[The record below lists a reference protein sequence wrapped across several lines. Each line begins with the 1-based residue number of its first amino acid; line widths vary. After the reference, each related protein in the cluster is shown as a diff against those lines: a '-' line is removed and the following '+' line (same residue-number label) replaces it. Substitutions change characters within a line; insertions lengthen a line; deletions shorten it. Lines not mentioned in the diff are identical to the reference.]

1 MFKKGPEMETKK
13 LLFYLLVVL
22 MGGCVPVLSLHP
34 LYTKENVV
42 FKQELLGTW
51 ADPNSPG
58 TTWQFKR
65 ADKDQ
70 NVYKLVFSDEDG
82 RKGLFDTHLVK
93 LKGRF
98 FLDLYPAEFPCDL
111 EDPNKVDWPYNSFF
125 LVPVHTFIK
134 VDSIEPTLKMRLT
147 LDDKMEQLLKENP
160 KAVKHAVLEDKSVL
174 TASTKELQ
182 AFVLKYADDE
192 KLFGE
197 PTVLKRIKAKDP
209 QKPGDKQSG
218 DSAGK

>member
-1 MFKKGPEMETKK
+1 METKK
-13 LLFYLLVVL
+13 PLFYLLAGL

-34 LYTKENVV
+34 LYTKENVI

-65 ADKDQ
+65 ADKDK
-70 NVYKLVFSDEDG
+70 NIYKLVFSDEDG
-82 RKGLFDTHLVK
+82 RKGLFDTHLVE
-93 LKGRF
+93 LKGRL
-98 FLDLYPAEFPCDL
+98 FLDLYPADFPCDL

-147 LDDKMEQLLKENP
+147 IDDKVEQLLKENP
-160 KAVKHAVLEDKSVL
+160 KAVKHTVLEDKSLL

-192 KLFGE
+192 RLFGE
-197 PTVLKRIKAKDP
+197 STVLKRTKAKDP
-209 QKPGDKQSG
+209 QEPGDKQSG
-218 DSAGK
+218 DSAGE